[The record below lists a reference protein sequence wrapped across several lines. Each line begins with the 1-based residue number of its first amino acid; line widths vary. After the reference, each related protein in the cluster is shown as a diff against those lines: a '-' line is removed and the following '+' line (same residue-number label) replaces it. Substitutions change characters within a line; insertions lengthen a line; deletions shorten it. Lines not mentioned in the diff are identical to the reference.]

1 MQSKFL
7 IIIGIV
13 ITSSIF
19 GIAYGINQYEYH
31 QDQKQYEEWRDIR
44 ESLLSDIRESKIP
57 NQTVQTT
64 NVSLMSDEEQCAW
77 NFDTS
82 MNEFVKEQEKYN
94 GSTNAVLEPLSE
106 DQIVS
111 TSIQF
116 AKWRSMSCAFSIP
129 EWAHMS
135 IYESW
140 VWENIGP
147 TFKIKGLYSRM
158 VINEP
163 IFITIEK
170 IGYHMCDS
178 WDAKIIDLAN
188 NSTIWDKQFHSL
200 CVTTADTPTQ
210 KRFQYTI
217 SNEINPI
224 IISNLGN
231 YTFQIKTNHV
241 YLEKDF
247 TVIEEYEDRV
257 VYEWDS

>member
-13 ITSSIF
+13 IAGGVF

-31 QDQKQYEEWRDIR
+31 HDLKQYEEWRDIR
-44 ESLLSDIRESKIP
+44 ESILSEIRESKIR

-64 NVSLMSDEEQCAW
+64 DVSLMSDEERCAW
-77 NFDTS
+77 NFDNA
-82 MNEFVKEQEKYN
+82 MDEFVKEQETYN
-94 GSTNAVLEPLSE
+94 DLPDAKSKPLSE

-111 TSIQF
+111 TSIHF
-116 AKWRSMSCAFSIP
+116 AKWRSVGGCAFSIT
-129 EWAHMS
+129 EWAHLS
-135 IYESW
+135 SYEDW
-140 VWENIGP
+140 IWENIAP
-147 TFKIKGLYSRM
+147 TFKIRGLHYLV

-170 IGYHMCDS
+170 IGYDMCDS
-178 WDAKIIDLAN
+178 WDARIIDLAD

-200 CVTTADTPTQ
+200 CVVADNPTQ

-224 IISNLGN
+224 IISKLGN
-231 YTFQIKTNHV
+231 YTFQIESGSV

-247 TVIEEYEDRV
+247 RVIESEAGVIYHDF
-257 VYEWDS
+257 DN